1 VTRTNHATG
10 KDHVRELESKVRD
23 LSAQLRSQVVIA
35 QAAGIL
41 VGRYPWLTGDLA
53 MAALRE
59 VSQRH
64 NIRTRVLARAVIG
77 APPPD
82 PSAVTW
88 LPRRVRRDPPAL
100 RFLADTDQ
108 PNRTSVVNAVL
119 TTALSITDSDT
130 GNVQV
135 VDSTN
140 GDLRIETHRGHP
152 GEFLDFFDRV
162 GHTGSACALASQS
175 ATRVTIADV
184 ATDTAYTPASR
195 SVMLAAGYRA
205 CHSVPLR
212 GPARLE
218 GMVST
223 HFRRTGP
230 VLTPAQCRALDDLGE
245 QAGAWLD
252 WHQATVVADA
262 LDDLHARASRRP
274 A

>member
-1 VTRTNHATG
+1 MIGNNHATG
-10 KDHVRELESKVRD
+10 KDHVSELESKVRD

-53 MAALRE
+53 VATLRE

-64 NIRTRVLARAVIG
+64 NIRTRVLAQAVIG
-77 APPPD
+77 APPPE
-82 PSAVTW
+82 PSAATW
-88 LPRRVRRDPPAL
+88 LPRRVRRRPPAL
-100 RFLADTDQ
+100 RFLPDTDQ

-119 TTALSITDSDT
+119 TAALTITDSDT

-162 GHTGSACALASQS
+162 GHTGSACALASRS

-184 ATDTAYTPASR
+184 ATDAAYTPESR

-205 CHSVPLR
+205 CHSIPLC

-223 HFRRTGP
+223 HFGRTGP
-230 VLTPAQCRALDDLGE
+230 VLSPAQCRALDELGE

-252 WHQATVVADA
+252 WHHATVVADA

>member
-1 VTRTNHATG
+1 MISNDHATG

-35 QAAGIL
+35 QAAGML

-53 MAALRE
+53 VAGLRE

-64 NIRTRVLARAVIG
+64 NIRTRVLARAVIV

-88 LPRRVRRDPPAL
+88 LPRRVRHQPPAL
-100 RFLADTDQ
+100 GFLPTTDQ

-119 TTALSITDSDT
+119 TTALRITDSDT

-135 VDSTN
+135 VDG

-162 GHTGSACALASQS
+162 GHSGSACALASRS
-175 ATRVTIADV
+175 GTRVTIADV
-184 ATDTAYTPASR
+184 ATDAAYTPESR

-223 HFRRTGP
+223 HFRRTCP
-230 VLTPAQCRALDDLGE
+230 VLSPAQCRALDELGR

-262 LDDLHARASRRP
+262 LDDLHIRASRRP